1 MSFLRKH
8 IGFSP
13 CYNFWRLQNGLEENE
28 ESQRKVLKP
37 AREQEGESDQTSA
50 DLRLSSLSTTL
61 SNPFTPLQIS
71 AGGFSSDIAHIHV
84 TGNPNAIA
92 LAPSFSRLAPSSSS
106 EPSKQA
112 GNGEDSCQKRTF
124 DSESTS
130 HTYKCLPI

>member
-13 CYNFWRLQNGLEENE
+13 CYNFWSLQNGLEENE
-28 ESQRKVLKP
+28 ESQRKALKP

-50 DLRLSSLSTTL
+50 DLGLSSLSTAL

-71 AGGFSSDIAHIHV
+71 AGGFSSDIAHIPV
-84 TGNPNAIA
+84 TGNPNAFA
-92 LAPSFSRLAPSSSS
+92 LAPSFSRLASSS

-112 GNGEDSCQKRTF
+112 GNGEDSSQKKHS
-124 DSESTS
+124 DGESTS